1 MRSIGSALLV
11 LSLSIPNFVS
21 AQVTGNGSSFARELI
36 NRWSESFGAIVGN
49 VSYEPNGST
58 AGIDAVSKQNSD
70 FGVTDVPLTSVS
82 SPVKWTFLK

>member
-36 NRWSESFGAIVGN
+36 NRWSESFGAIVGMDQRR
-49 VSYEPNGST
+49 
-58 AGIDAVSKQNSD
+58 ALMLCQSKTLIL
-70 FGVTDVPLTSVS
+70 V
-82 SPVKWTFLK
+82 